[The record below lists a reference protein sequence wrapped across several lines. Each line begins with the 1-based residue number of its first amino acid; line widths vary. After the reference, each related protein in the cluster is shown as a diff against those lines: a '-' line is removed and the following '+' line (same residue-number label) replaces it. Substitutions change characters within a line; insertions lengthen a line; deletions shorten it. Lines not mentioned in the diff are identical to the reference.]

1 MTITSG
7 SGEPEQF
14 ARNQIGNNYSYINQ
28 INTITKY
35 QKMLGVG
42 EELDLTISLK
52 YSGTPLYSGHHRG
65 IGFWP
70 L

>member
-1 MTITSG
+1 MTISSG

-14 ARNQIGNNYSYINQ
+14 ARNQIGNNYSYINHYHK
-28 INTITKY
+28 IKI
-35 QKMLGVG
+35 LGVG

-52 YSGTPLYSGHHRG
+52 YSGTLLCGQHRG